1 MIFFIVFEVGVWVAY
16 TSTICSVRA
25 ADRRTMFVFT
35 HLLQEIRLHSEEW
48 ARSALRSLFFSHHS
62 TIFPQQIG
70 LCLPLSLHQQNNIY
84 PEAIG
89 SQFVL
94 SPMLRS
100 HNSNVSSPTW
110 LPLCALCSQF
120 MQYAAALGKLA
131 WLSFEDPFRIPHLAL
146 RC

>member
-1 MIFFIVFEVGVWVAY
+1 MCEWPILALYVPSGPLTGEQCLFSPIFCKRLDCTVKNGPG
-16 TSTICSVRA
+16 
-25 ADRRTMFVFT
+25 
-35 HLLQEIRLHSEEW
+35 LLLG
-48 ARSALRSLFFSHHS
+48 LFFFSHHS